1 MKTTKKPMMAKRTTK
16 AAPAK
21 KKMMTSAKK
30 PMTVAG
36 KKVRKYQVGG
46 PAMATSPTAMNPGRK
61 PVSPVQQPKVP
72 PKQPGMS
79 QGFPKGRPGMPG
91 MPGQGMIANNGGPM
105 MGQSPNYAQAN
116 ELLSRMDPRSPF
128 YGAIQQ
134 RLQQTGGLQAN
145 NGGNMIANNPG
156 GMGMLSPEQIARNNM
171 ARQQLMQQGMT
182 PGQIQAQEAAIRQ
195 EMLRRGMPLGQ
206 GMGLPVQRPGSPGMG
221 IDRPPQQALSP
232 AQLAQIRAQEDA
244 MRQRAQQLM
253 QSGELVQHPL
263 LGSPGMGMANP
274 SPGAVQ
280 GGTMAQDALGRR
292 FMERMQQPSRFRDG
306 GKVKGK
312 NAPANGRMA
321 KPKGRTAPRGRK

>member
-46 PAMATSPTAMNPGRK
+46 PAMNAPKGTVTAP
-61 PVSPVQQPKVP
+61 
-72 PKQPGMS
+72 
-79 QGFPKGRPGMPG
+79 GFPSMPT
-91 MPGQGMIANNGGPM
+91 MPPNQGMVANNRGAM

-145 NGGNMIANNPG
+145 NGGPMIANNPG

-206 GMGLPVQRPGSPGMG
+206 GMGLPIGPRQTPNTGKVGG
-221 IDRPPQQALSP
+221 ITRTPEEQMAFQQAL
-232 AQLAQIRAQEDA
+232 AKR
-244 MRQRAQQLM
+244 
-253 QSGELVQHPL
+253 
-263 LGSPGMGMANP
+263 P
-274 SPGAVQ
+274 SPPPPPSKPYNPALDGPRPTPSRPTGPGTPLPIARRAAGFSEGGAVK
-280 GGTMAQDALGRR
+280 R
-292 FMERMQQPSRFRDG
+292 
-306 GKVKGK
+306 KK
-312 NAPANGRMA
+312 APANGRMA
-321 KPKGRTAPRGRK
+321 KPKGRMSTRGKR

>member
-1 MKTTKKPMMAKRTTK
+1 MKTTKKPMMAKRATK

-145 NGGNMIANNPG
+145 NGGPMIANNPG

-206 GMGLPVQRPGSPGMG
+206 GMGLPIGPRQTPNMG
-221 IDRPPQQALSP
+221 KVGGITRTPEEQMAFQQALANRPNPPPPPSKPYNP
-232 AQLAQIRAQEDA
+232 ALDGPRPTPSRPTGPGTPLPIDRRAA
-244 MRQRAQQLM
+244 GF
-253 QSGELVQHPL
+253 SG
-263 LGSPGMGMANP
+263 G
-274 SPGAVQ
+274 GAV
-280 GGTMAQDALGRR
+280 
-292 FMERMQQPSRFRDG
+292 
-306 GKVKGK
+306 KKK
-312 NAPANGRMA
+312 APANGRMA